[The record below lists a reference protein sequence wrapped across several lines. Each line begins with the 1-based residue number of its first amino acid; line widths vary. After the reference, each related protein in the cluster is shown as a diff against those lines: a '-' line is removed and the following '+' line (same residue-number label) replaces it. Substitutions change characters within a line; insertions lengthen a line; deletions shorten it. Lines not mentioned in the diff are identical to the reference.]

1 MAMTSNEEWLYGRG
15 IINDQPTEKQL
26 ERIYALLEH
35 PAINGDYLD
44 SLGEKV
50 DQLIKT
56 KKGAGVLIG
65 ILKRKTGWD
74 GKTPLD

>member
-1 MAMTSNEEWLYGRG
+1 MATSNDEWLYGRG
-15 IINDQPTEKQL
+15 IVNDPPTEPQM
-26 ERIYALLEH
+26 ERISALLGH
-35 PAINGDYLD
+35 PAVSGDYLD
-44 SLGEKV
+44 SIGEKM
-50 DQLIKT
+50 DKLIQT